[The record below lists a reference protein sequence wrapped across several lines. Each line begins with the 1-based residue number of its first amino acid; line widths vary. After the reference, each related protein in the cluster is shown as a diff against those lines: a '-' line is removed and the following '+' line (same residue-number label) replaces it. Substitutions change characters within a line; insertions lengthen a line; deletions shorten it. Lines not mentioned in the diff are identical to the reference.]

1 MIKRLFPFSNWF
13 PIKSI
18 DLKDDLVAGITV
30 ALLLVP
36 QSMAYAE
43 LAGLPV
49 RYGLYA
55 AIIPVALMALFGSMA
70 QISGGP
76 TAMTGIITASVLFPL
91 VQDIPPEFRDAR
103 YIELAIILSMTVGVC
118 RLLMGVFKLSS
129 LVNLLSHPVV
139 AGFTNAAA
147 IVIALSQLP
156 KLLGITDVAIQQEFM
171 GLIKSLANFID
182 KLDQIHTLSAITGV
196 LSLLGLV
203 YLKKLYR
210 KVPWPLVIVAASCF
224 IFWKF
229 DVRNEA
235 LIVGEIPSSFP
246 SLRFPQNSQGQW
258 LDTII
263 TLIPASIMITLIGF
277 VETISISKAISFKTR
292 QPMNLDQELIGQGI
306 GSIAGSFAQAYPVG
320 SSFTRSALNLA
331 SGARTGMS
339 NIFAVITVVLVLLF
353 LTPALYFLP
362 KATLS
367 ALIISSTFGLI
378 DFEPIRVSWRVMR
391 REGLVAIFTF
401 VATLCFAPSIMDGF
415 LWGAGISIAAYL
427 YRTMKPRIELYD
439 WSDNCPLHLRTR
451 SRHIAALRFRCAI
464 FFASVE
470 AFEESIINSLTQG
483 KNVRFML
490 VEAQSINRIDASG
503 EWGLRNLVNQLKT
516 HKVELVFAGL
526 PAEARE
532 MMEKTQLDELIG
544 LDNFYPNTEDAINA
558 LHERINGSNLEYMI

>member
-1 MIKRLFPFSNWF
+1 MTKKLFPFVNWF
-13 PIKSI
+13 PMKSI
-18 DLKDDLVAGITV
+18 NLKDDLIAGITV

-91 VQDIPPEFRDAR
+91 VQDIPPELRDAR
-103 YIELAIILSMTVGVC
+103 YIELAILLSLTVGIC

-129 LVNLLSHPVV
+129 LVNLISHPVIS
-139 AGFTNAAA
+139 GFTNAAA

-156 KLLGITDVAIQQEFM
+156 KLLGVTEVYIEQEFM
-171 GLIKSLANFID
+171 GLIKSFAHFSEKID
-182 KLDQIHTLSAITGV
+182 AIHPLSAITGV
-196 LSLLGLV
+196 LSLIGLV
-203 YLKKLYR
+203 YLKKIYR
-210 KVPWPLVIVAASCF
+210 KIPWPLVIVACSCF
-224 IFWKF
+224 VFWKF
-229 DVRNEA
+229 DVVNEK
-235 LIVGEIPSSFP
+235 LIVGDIPSSFP
-246 SLRFPQNSQGQW
+246 ALRFPQNSHGQW
-258 LDTII
+258 LDTLI

-277 VETISISKAISFKTR
+277 VETVSISKAISLKTR
-292 QPMNLDQELIGQGI
+292 QPMNLDQELIGQGV

-339 NIFAVITVVLVLLF
+339 NIFAVITVILVLLF
-353 LTPALYFLP
+353 LTPALYYLP

-367 ALIISSTFGLI
+367 AMIISSTFGLI

-391 REGLVAIFTF
+391 REGIVAIFTF

-427 YRTMKPRIELYD
+427 YRTMKPRIDVFD
-439 WSDNCPLHLRTR
+439 WSEKCPLHLRTR
-451 SRHIAALRFRCAI
+451 SHHISAIRFRCAI

-470 AFEESIINSLTQG
+470 AFEESIITCLA
-483 KNVRFML
+483 KNKNTRYML
-490 VEAQSINRIDASG
+490 IEAQSINRIDASG
-503 EWGLRNLVNQLKT
+503 EWGLRNLVKDLKKN
-516 HKVELVFAGL
+516 KVDLVFAGL
-526 PAEARE
+526 PPEACE
-532 MMEKTQLDELIG
+532 MMQKTQLDELIG
-544 LDNFYPNTEDAINA
+544 LENFYPNSEAAINA
-558 LHERINGSNLEYMI
+558 LHERINGNNLEYMI

>member
-1 MIKRLFPFSNWF
+1 MLKKLFPFLDWF
-13 PIKSI
+13 PIKTI

-55 AIIPVALMALFGSMA
+55 AIIPVALMALFGKMA

-91 VQDIPPEFRDAR
+91 VQDIPPELREAR
-103 YIELAIILSMTVGVC
+103 YIELAILLSLTVGVC

-129 LVNLLSHPVV
+129 LVNLLSHPVI

-156 KLLGITDVAIQQEFM
+156 KLLGISGISIQQEFM
-171 GLIKSLANFID
+171 GLIKSLASFANN
-182 KLDQIHTLSAITGV
+182 LDQIHPLSAITGV
-196 LSLLGLV
+196 ISLLGLV
-203 YLKKLYR
+203 YLKKIYR
-210 KVPWPLVIVAASCF
+210 KVPWPLIIVAGSCF
-224 IFWKF
+224 VFWKF
-229 DVRNEA
+229 GIQDEA
-235 LIVGEIPSSFP
+235 LIVGEIPNSFP
-246 SLRFPQNSQGQW
+246 SLSFPKNSQGEW

-263 TLIPASIMITLIGF
+263 LLIPASIMITLIGF
-277 VETISISKAISFKTR
+277 VETVSISKAISFKTR

-306 GSIAGSFAQAYPVG
+306 GSIAGAFAQAYPVG
-320 SSFTRSALNLA
+320 SSFTRSALNLV

-339 NIFAVITVVLVLLF
+339 NIFAVLSVIFVLLF
-353 LTPALYFLP
+353 LTPALYYLP
-362 KATLS
+362 KATLA

-427 YRTMKPRIELYD
+427 YRTMKPRIDIYD
-439 WSDNCPLHLRTR
+439 WSESCPSDLRTR
-451 SRHIAALRFRCAI
+451 SLHIAALRFRCAI

-470 AFEESIINSLTQG
+470 AFEEAIITCLAQS
-483 KNVRFML
+483 KNVKFML
-490 VEAQSINRIDASG
+490 IEAQSINRIDASG
-503 EWGLRNLVNQLKT
+503 EWGLRNLVNQLKS
-516 HKVELVFAGL
+516 HNVELVFAAL
-526 PAEARE
+526 PAEAKE
-532 MMEKTQLDELIG
+532 MMNKTQLDQLIG
-544 LDNFYPNTEDAINA
+544 EENFYPDTTSAIHA
-558 LHERINGSNLEYMI
+558 LHERINGRNLEYMI